1 MKRKDGKGKKKS
13 RLYIIGSCI
22 SIVFVLLIL
31 RIGYIILIKGD
42 EYSYIA
48 QSEWNSEISV
58 NAKRGEILDRNGV
71 TLVSSANVYRIDFDL
86 EAIRNYLEEEEIEVK
101 DVAKEISNIL
111 SMDYNLVLETLNMD
125 TTFANLAKGVEK
137 EIADKISDLG
147 IYGVIVSTDIKRY
160 YPNENFLAHTLGSI
174 NSDGHG
180 LTGIELQYDSYLSGI
195 QGMKIGGVDGKFNT
209 LPFTPH
215 KITPAID
222 GKDVTLTIDETLQY
236 FAENIAEKGLVQNK
250 AKRVSVLI
258 MDPNNGEVL
267 AMVNKG
273 DFDPNTPYEGSE
285 AFEGN
290 DESEKLQSMWRNSI
304 VSDTYEPG
312 STFKIITMIAAMEE
326 GLVSE
331 NDNFHCD
338 GGLHF
343 GETYVKC
350 WNTAGHGDQTLP
362 EILKNSCNVGFMML
376 GEKLGKEKLNEYIRK
391 LGFGR
396 VTGIDLPGEA
406 DGIIKANEDISPIDL
421 ATIAFGQTNT
431 ITAIQLMTA
440 FNAVANGGDVIKP
453 HVVKEISHLN
463 ENGTRVI
470 DENMEVTSK
479 ENVLSEENT
488 SILRGYLERTA
499 TQDGPPGSFVQGYNV
514 GGKTGTAQKVDYV
527 NGGYSADKYIASM
540 VALAPVDNPKI
551 TVFIAVDEPSTGV
564 YYGGQVATPLMKEL
578 FAEIFRY
585 MDSPLAQKRY
595 LMAKDII
602 IPEVRGKK
610 VEEAKEILK
619 ANNLNFDLVGE
630 NEYVTSVEPSPGTT
644 VKEGEKIKVYADKKS
659 KTEKSIVM
667 PDLRGSSLEFAKSI
681 LDNLGISYEFVGNG
695 EVALQSIPSG
705 TVVSKGTK
713 VSLTLKME
721 SEY

>member
-1 MKRKDGKGKKKS
+1 MKRRNS
-13 RLYIIGSCI
+13 ENERRLRLKIIGSCI
-22 SIVFVLLIL
+22 SIVFVLLVI
-31 RIGYIILIKGD
+31 RIGYITLIKGE

-58 NAKRGEILDRNGV
+58 SAKRGEILDRNGV

-86 EAIRNYLEEEEIEVK
+86 EAIKNHLEDEGITVEDI
-101 DVAKEISNIL
+101 AKRLSEIL
-111 SMDYNLVLETLNMD
+111 SMDYTEVLETLQMD
-125 TTFANLAKGVEK
+125 TTYINLVKGIEK
-137 EIADKISDLG
+137 ETADRILDLK
-147 IYGVIVSTDIKRY
+147 IYGVVVSTDIKRY
-160 YPNENFLAHTLGSI
+160 YPNGNFLAHTVGSI

-180 LTGIELQYDSYLSGI
+180 LTGVELQYDSYLSGI
-195 QGMKIGGVDGKFNT
+195 QGMKVGGVDGRFNT

-215 KITPAID
+215 KITPPIN
-222 GKDVTLTIDETLQY
+222 GKDVTLTIDETLQF

-290 DESEKLQSMWRNSI
+290 DGNEKLQTMWRNSL
-304 VSDTYEPG
+304 VSDTFEPG
-312 STFKIITMIAAMEE
+312 STFKTITMIAAMEE

-331 NDNFHCD
+331 NETFHCD

-343 GETYVKC
+343 GDSYVKC
-350 WNTAGHGDQTLP
+350 WQTSGHGDQTLP

-376 GEKLGKEKLNEYIRK
+376 GERLGKEKLNEYIRK

-406 DGIIKANEDISPIDL
+406 DGIIKANEDISAIDL

-431 ITAIQLMTA
+431 VTAIQLMTA
-440 FNAVANGGDVIKP
+440 FNAIANGGDVIKP
-453 HVVKEISHLN
+453 HVVKEISHEN

-470 DENMEVTSK
+470 DETIEVDVK
-479 ENVLSEENT
+479 KDVLSDENT
-488 SILRGYLERTA
+488 AILRGYLERTA

-585 MDSPLAQKRY
+585 MESPLAQIRY
-595 LMAKDII
+595 SIAKDII
-602 IPEVRGKK
+602 IPEIRGKTVK
-610 VEEAKEILK
+610 EAEEILK
-619 ANNLNFDLVGE
+619 ANNLKFDLDGK
-630 NEYVTSVEPSPGTT
+630 NEYITSVEPSPGTT
-644 VKEGEKIKVYADKKS
+644 VKEGEKIKIYADKKS
-659 KTEKSIVM
+659 KIEKNIVM

-681 LDNLGISYEFVGNG
+681 LDNLEITYEYIGDG
-695 EVALQSIPSG
+695 YVALQSIPSG
-705 TVVSKGTK
+705 TVISKGTK
-713 VSLTLKME
+713 VSLTLKAE
-721 SEY
+721 SQY